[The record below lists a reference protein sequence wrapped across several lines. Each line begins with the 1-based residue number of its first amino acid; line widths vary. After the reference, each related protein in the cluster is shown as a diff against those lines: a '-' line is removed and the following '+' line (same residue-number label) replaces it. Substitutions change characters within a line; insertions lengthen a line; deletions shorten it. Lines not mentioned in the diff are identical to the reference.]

1 MNSFLRKPCLHILS
15 LVVLLGALTPS
26 ARAEEAKSCN
36 VPRSE
41 ISRAAYQRLAPQ
53 LENEMREKKL
63 TMGQPIFIRILKEE
77 NEVELWVK
85 KSLRYELFKTYTIC
99 KYSGGLGP
107 KIKEGDQQS
116 PEGFYDVTVTA
127 LNPWSNFHLSFN
139 LGYPNEYDKLHKRTG
154 GALMVHGKCA
164 SVGCFAMNDL
174 RIEEIYTVLDAAMSN
189 GQDRFAV
196 HIFPF
201 RMTWDKLARHKGSPW
216 VPFWE
221 NLKQGYDY
229 FQGHRTPP
237 VVSVVEKNYAFQ
249 SPRPLL
255 FGSDINPDQVI
266 EPVTIARVEKAVQ
279 AAQTEVIAQEIK
291 AIQEA
296 RDAEK
301 AQLAQELKA
310 GQEAKVA
317 ALAQEVK
324 SLQMAQAGS
333 GIAAAPALP
342 AGQNLAGTTGAVIDI
357 KATHSKKTFTLAKN
371 AGADKKY
378 AAMGKKPAKNSSAL

>member
-1 MNSFLRKPCLHILS
+1 MKPTLRKTSFFLLPLVMLACAFVSPS
-15 LVVLLGALTPS
+15 L
-26 ARAEEAKSCN
+26 AEEPASCS

-53 LENEMREKKL
+53 LENEMREKNLK
-63 TMGQPIFIRILKEE
+63 MGQPIFVRIFKEE
-77 NEVELWVK
+77 NELELWVK
-85 KSLRYELFKTYTIC
+85 KNLRYELFKTYSIC

-107 KIKEGDQQS
+107 KLKEGDQQS

-189 GQDRFAV
+189 GQDHFAV

-201 RMTWDKLARHKGSPW
+201 RMSWKNLAQHKGSPW
-216 VPFWE
+216 IPFWE
-221 NLKQGYDY
+221 NMKQGYDF
-229 FQGHRTPP
+229 FQGHRVPP
-237 VVSVVEKNYAFQ
+237 VISVVEKNYAFQ

-255 FGSDINPDQVI
+255 FGSDINPDQTV
-266 EPVTIARVEKAVQ
+266 EPIVLARVEKAVQ
-279 AAQTEVIAQEIK
+279 NAQTEVIAQEIK
-291 AIQEA
+291 ALQAA

-301 AQLAQELKA
+301 AQIAQELKA
-310 GQEAKVA
+310 AQEAKVA

-324 SLQMAQAGS
+324 ALQMAQAGS
-333 GIAAAPALP
+333 GATAAPMLT
-342 AGQNLAGTTGAVIDI
+342 AGQKLAGTTGAALEIQ
-357 KATHSKKTFTLAKN
+357 ATQRKKIFTLAKN
-371 AGADKKY
+371 TGADKKY
-378 AAMGKKPAKNSSAL
+378 AAVGKKPTKNSAL

>member
-1 MNSFLRKPCLHILS
+1 MKPTLRKTSFFLLPLVMLACAFVSPS
-15 LVVLLGALTPS
+15 L
-26 ARAEEAKSCN
+26 AEEPASCS

-53 LENEMREKKL
+53 LENEMREKNLK
-63 TMGQPIFIRILKEE
+63 MGQPIFVRIFKEE
-77 NEVELWVK
+77 NELELWVK
-85 KSLRYELFKTYTIC
+85 KNLRYELFKTYSIC

-107 KIKEGDQQS
+107 KLKEGDQQS

-189 GQDRFAV
+189 GQDHFAV

-201 RMTWDKLARHKGSPW
+201 RMSWKNLAQHKGSPW
-216 VPFWE
+216 IPFWE
-221 NLKQGYDY
+221 NMKQGYDF
-229 FQGHRTPP
+229 FQGHRVPP

-249 SPRPLL
+249 SPRPLF
-255 FGSDINPDQVI
+255 FGSDINPDQTI
-266 EPVTIARVEKAVQ
+266 EPIVLARVEKAVQ
-279 AAQTEVIAQEIK
+279 NAQTEVIAQEIK
-291 AIQEA
+291 ALQAA

-301 AQLAQELKA
+301 AQIAQELKA
-310 GQEAKVA
+310 AQEAKVA

-324 SLQMAQAGS
+324 ALQMAQAGS
-333 GIAAAPALP
+333 GTGAASMLT
-342 AGQNLAGTTGAVIDI
+342 AGQKLAGTTGAALEIQ
-357 KATHSKKTFTLAKN
+357 ATQRKKIFTLAKN
-371 AGADKKY
+371 TGADKKY
-378 AAMGKKPAKNSSAL
+378 AAVGKKPTKNSAL